1 MQYSQ
6 FKALNFSKSL
16 ILLFKF
22 KSSLQTSEF
31 LNHTY
36 TNEVDVKV
44 KTDYN
49 HTVTISRNKD
59 LKLII
64 AVIKGDVVS
73 YTLIL

>member
-1 MQYSQ
+1 MYSGKLYLDRTIGRHTKLG
-6 FKALNFSKSL
+6 FK
-16 ILLFKF
+16 
-22 KSSLQTSEF
+22 
-31 LNHTY
+31 Y

-73 YTLIL
+73 YTLILQTFNNMI